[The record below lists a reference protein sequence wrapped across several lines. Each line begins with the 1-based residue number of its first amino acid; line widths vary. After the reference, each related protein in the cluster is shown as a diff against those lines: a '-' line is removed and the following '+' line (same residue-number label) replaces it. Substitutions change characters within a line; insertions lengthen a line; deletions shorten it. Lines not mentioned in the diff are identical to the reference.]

1 MHLLCALRKESTVRY
16 NRSDKYINAL
26 ETVTSELLAK
36 QAEVDAAEEKHQL
49 RDNTIYYARCD
60 VRDCI
65 SILDNGEPFSQNT
78 ADCLKDKLKAI
89 ADSLAKA

>member
-16 NRSDKYINAL
+16 NRSDRYINAL
-26 ETVTSELLAK
+26 ETVTSELLSK
-36 QAEVDAAEEKHQL
+36 QAETDAADERHHL
-49 RDNTIYYARCD
+49 RDNTIYYAKCD

-65 SILDNGEPFSQNT
+65 SILDNGEPFSQNK

-89 ADSLAKA
+89 VESLDKA